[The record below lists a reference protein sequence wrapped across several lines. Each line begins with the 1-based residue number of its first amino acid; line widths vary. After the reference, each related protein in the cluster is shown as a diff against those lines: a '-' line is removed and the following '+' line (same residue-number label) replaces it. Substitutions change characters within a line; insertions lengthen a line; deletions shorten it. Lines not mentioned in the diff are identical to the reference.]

1 MKGLVLTLINL
12 IYYFHFSLN
21 QKTNREIF
29 LHIMRVTNF
38 MLKVIKYI
46 YIYIY
51 THTITHRK
59 ILFLNAP
66 ILLSSEA
73 TMTWAHYAILVGKFM
88 L

>member
-21 QKTNREIF
+21 QKTNRQIF

-38 MLKVIKYI
+38 MLKVMK
-46 YIYIY
+46 YIY
-51 THTITHRK
+51 THTVTHRK
-59 ILFLNAP
+59 ILFLNAL
-66 ILLSSEA
+66 ILLSSEV

>member
-21 QKTNREIF
+21 KKTNRQIF
-29 LHIMRVTNF
+29 FHIMRVTNF
-38 MLKVIKYI
+38 ILKVMK
-46 YIYIY
+46 YIY
-51 THTITHRK
+51 THIVTHRK

-73 TMTWAHYAILVGKFM
+73 TMTRAHYAILMGKFI

>member
-21 QKTNREIF
+21 QKTNRQIF

-38 MLKVIKYI
+38 MLKVMK

-59 ILFLNAP
+59 TF
-66 ILLSSEA
+66 S
-73 TMTWAHYAILVGKFM
+73 
-88 L
+88 

>member
-21 QKTNREIF
+21 QKTIRQIF
-29 LHIMRVTNF
+29 LHIMQVTNF

-46 YIYIY
+46 HTHSY
-51 THTITHRK
+51 THREIP
-59 ILFLNAP
+59 FLNAP
-66 ILLSSEA
+66 ILLSSGA
-73 TMTWAHYAILVGKFM
+73 TMTWARYAILVGKFM